1 MKSTSTI
8 CFEILSE
15 LRKISS
21 DLNGH
26 HVQLR
31 VNPDVARALKA
42 EERGVLKEIERTL
55 DKQIILRS
63 DALLHHEQFDVMAVE
78 RE

>member
-1 MKSTSTI
+1 VKSTSTV
-8 CFEILSE
+8 CFEILAE
-15 LRKISS
+15 LRKVSG

-26 HVQLR
+26 RVQLR

-55 DKQIILRS
+55 GKEISLRP
-63 DALLHHEQFDVMAVE
+63 DAQLHHEQFDVMAM
-78 RE
+78 